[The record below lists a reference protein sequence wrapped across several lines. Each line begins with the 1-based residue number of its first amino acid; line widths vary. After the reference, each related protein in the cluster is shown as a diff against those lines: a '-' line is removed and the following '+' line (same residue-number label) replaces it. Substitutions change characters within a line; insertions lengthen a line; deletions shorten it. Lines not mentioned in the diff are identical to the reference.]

1 MGDGFKEAYGVDP
14 FWVGDVVEF
23 SEPKDLA
30 EVANSSK
37 QTIVIQDGVSDVSE
51 GGRKKEVCVGVSPR

>member
-1 MGDGFKEAYGVDP
+1 MDP
-14 FWVGDVVEF
+14 SRVGDVVEF